1 MWSVPW
7 ARCRSPRCG
16 TCRSWPS
23 RRGPPRNPVGVGKKD
38 RNFRNAISLQG
49 KLDDKTI
56 TNDLCT
62 SNNYAAR
69 LRLQW
74 HPWSLC
80 QKCHKITD
88 CHSIPKIPSAP
99 RPPPYLNPPDFQPRV
114 LTGAVEDHVGCRART
129 EKDERASG
137 NVGKLRTEVE
147 DLEQYGAR
155 VLLGSPAD
163 VYTSWRG
170 EIVSWSLSA
179 WTLETSRRRCHC
191 HAGRRASG
199 DISMKTVEIFLK

>member
-1 MWSVPW
+1 MYLEHD
-7 ARCRSPRCG
+7 
-16 TCRSWPS
+16 
-23 RRGPPRNPVGVGKKD
+23 VGVPGVELAEAGRVVGD
-38 RNFRNAISLQG
+38 RFEILLGLGRRIGISGMRFLSKG
-49 KLDDKTI
+49 NSMT
-56 TNDLCT
+56 
-62 SNNYAAR
+62 R
-69 LRLQW
+69 LLLMICVQVTTMQRDYGYSDTLGV
-74 HPWSLC
+74 C

-179 WTLETSRRRCHC
+179 
-191 HAGRRASG
+191 
-199 DISMKTVEIFLK
+199 